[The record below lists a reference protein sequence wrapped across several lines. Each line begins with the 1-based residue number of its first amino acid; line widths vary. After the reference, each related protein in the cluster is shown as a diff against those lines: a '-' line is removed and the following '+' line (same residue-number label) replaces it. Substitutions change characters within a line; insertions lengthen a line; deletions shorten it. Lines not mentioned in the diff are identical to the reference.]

1 MAAKPKAA
9 RKAAAPAPA
18 PKPVALASS
27 SDIAT
32 MDRLIHERSRL
43 AIVSALAA
51 NAMLTFND
59 LKSVLGISDGNLST
73 HCRKLE
79 DAGYIHC
86 LKGYDGR
93 MPRTEYRLA
102 PEGRQALQDY
112 LGHMEALIASMK
124 KP

>member
-9 RKAAAPAPA
+9 RKAAAPPA

-79 DAGYIHC
+79 EAGYINC